1 MRIFWAVLRHV
12 FKNSARN
19 TIAGVFPEAIEI
31 RDFSVKGYK
40 KTKTLH
46 LWLESL
52 TGYHSSRYFFFST
65 FSQPINISSSSPTES
80 VDWTILSNG
89 RVRWRTST
97 SWSRIWRKSSSS
109 WCLQPI
115 RLLLVDD
122 EVWVPL
128 MCCLCNWIFVYF
140 IITTVPDFTSLLISF
155 LSPFV
160 CFVTGSSL
168 SAVNSI
174 KGLFCVNELFS

>member
-52 TGYHSSRYFFFST
+52 TGYHCSKYFPFST
-65 FSQPINISSSSPTES
+65 FSQPIIMDFFLTYWVSRLDDT
-80 VDWTILSNG
+80 SNG
-89 RVRWRTST
+89 RVHWRTST

-128 MCCLCNWIFVYF
+128 MCWLIESLCISSSPLYL
-140 IITTVPDFTSLLISF
+140 TSLLYWF
-155 LSPFV
+155 PFYHLL
-160 CFVTGSSL
+160 FVSSRGVPCQL
-168 SAVNSI
+168 LTVSRGYFV
-174 KGLFCVNELFS
+174 